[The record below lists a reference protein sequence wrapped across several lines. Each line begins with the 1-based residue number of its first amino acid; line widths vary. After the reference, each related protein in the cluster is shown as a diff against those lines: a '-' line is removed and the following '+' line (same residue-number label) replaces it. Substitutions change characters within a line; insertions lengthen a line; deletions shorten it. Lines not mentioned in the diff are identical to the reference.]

1 MNNRFN
7 IFCVLG
13 EGSFSKLY
21 QAYDK
26 KYCSCV
32 ALKVEK
38 KDKLKSIL
46 KSEYEILKKLQG
58 IKHIP
63 KVYDFIENFNIQK
76 TSNLNCIEMELLGKN
91 LSFFKKTFKCYNSIL
106 VYEILL
112 QSITAIENLHNK
124 GYIHR
129 DIKPTNFVLGR
140 NDEENLYKNFYLKH
154 DDINIFM
161 VDFGL
166 AKIHLDKNSN
176 AIPPKQNTDF
186 RGTLTYASLNAHYK
200 IELSRRDDLWSFFFM
215 ILDLL
220 NENLPWR
227 NCKEDKNEIIKMKEK
242 CLKDPIHNLF
252 LTTTKDKIEIYNIYN
267 HIKTLNYDSKP
278 DYQYIYKQIFSLK
291 QKEINAVCSNYE
303 YNFQLNN
310 LNLNNDLNYYYFN
323 NSFLQKKL
331 CRNFDNSTDNF
342 YSNIINNNNNNNNV
356 MIHNPIQNQFVIIN
370 QFPQENIEKKCIEI
384 LNKYIKQENYNNNCN
399 NNVNNQNDFFSSKN
413 LNLFNY
419 NNYNNCNV
427 NYNKLYNN
435 NIKFNNNNNNLNS
448 NAYSS
453 KCNLNNDKSIID
465 SIINNLKPNNNK
477 NNIEK
482 KNKKNINKKK
492 QTDKIKKE
500 ITLNENN
507 KKNKIWFNIQKF
519 E

>member
-21 QAYDK
+21 QAYDN

-38 KDKLKSIL
+38 KDKLKRIL
-46 KSEYEILKKLQG
+46 RSEYDILKKLQG

-140 NDEENLYKNFYLKH
+140 NDEENLYKNFFLKH
-154 DDINIFM
+154 NDINIFM

-176 AIPPKQNTDF
+176 VIPPKQNTDF

-242 CLKDPIHNLF
+242 CLQDPINNLF
-252 LTTTKDKIEIYNIYN
+252 LTTTKDKIEIYNIFN
-267 HIKTLNYDSKP
+267 HIKSLNYDSKP
-278 DYQYIYKQIFSLK
+278 DYQYIYNQIFSLK
-291 QKEINAVCSNYE
+291 QKEINAFYSNYE

-310 LNLNNDLNYYYFN
+310 LELNNDINNYYYIHN
-323 NSFLQKKL
+323 NFLQKKL
-331 CRNFDNSTDNF
+331 YRNFNNSSDNF
-342 YSNIINNNNNNNNV
+342 YSNIINNNNNNNV

-370 QFPQENIEKKCIEI
+370 QYPQENIEKKCIEI
-384 LNKYIKQENYNNNCN
+384 LNKYIKQKNYNNNYN
-399 NNVNNQNDFFSSKN
+399 NNVNNQNEFISSKN
-413 LNLFNY
+413 LNLYYN
-419 NNYNNCNV
+419 NNYNNNV

-435 NIKFNNNNNNLNS
+435 EIKSNYNNNNQNNNVYS
-448 NAYSS
+448 N
-453 KCNLNNDKSIID
+453 KININNDKSIID
-465 SIINNLKPNNNK
+465 SIINNLKPNNIK

-482 KNKKNINKKK
+482 NNKKK
-492 QTDKIKKE
+492 IKKKTEKIKKE
-500 ITLNENN
+500 ISLNENN

>member
-435 NIKFNNNNNNLNS
+435 NIKFNNNNNLNS

-465 SIINNLKPNNNK
+465 SIINNLKPNSNK